1 MKLLG
6 STKSK
11 KTKDKNGENA
21 PYLEITKVLLIHRN
35 VVNNSY
41 QKNTRVLYTFVP
53 NKSFGQ
59 LLDISPENFGFLK
72 IFDSGFFLYWST
84 VYRSIF

>member
-11 KTKDKNGENA
+11 KAKDKNGENA
-21 PYLEITKVLLIHRN
+21 PYLEIAKVLLIHRN

-41 QKNTRVLYTFVP
+41 QKNTRVLYNFVP

-59 LLDISPENFGFLK
+59 LLDISPENFAFLK
-72 IFDSGFFLYWST
+72 IFDSGLFLY
-84 VYRSIF
+84 

>member
-11 KTKDKNGENA
+11 KAKDKNGENA
-21 PYLEITKVLLIHRN
+21 PYLEIAKVLLIHRN

-41 QKNTRVLYTFVP
+41 QKNTRVLYNFVP
-53 NKSFGQ
+53 INP
-59 LLDISPENFGFLK
+59 LVN
-72 IFDSGFFLYWST
+72 Y
-84 VYRSIF
+84 